1 MFGVGSQEA
10 QAGKLVNS
18 GILEQTELGVGNTFA
33 GHYLHI
39 HHIHLEP
46 LAGIGHL
53 LVGLGFVGV
62 FLSAWR
68 E

>member
-1 MFGVGSQEA
+1 MFGVGGQEA

-18 GILEQTELGVGNTFA
+18 GILEQTELGVCNTFA

-39 HHIHLEP
+39 HLDP

-53 LVGLGFVGV
+53 LVGLGFVSV